1 MYNHSNSSY
10 LEAYMSD
17 FATKNSIHEE
27 GKYYLACAF
36 LGWVFHGFY
45 RLLDD
50 IEVDDI
56 QERLS
61 ECEFQFEETSEW
73 LLDETIE
80 AGLRF
85 IKDNKRVSVH
95 ICTAPYE
102 STVIDWFRDIESVS
116 KSEYQ
121 DITVQYYY
129 FYYLECEWVVQML
142 AVFNDFVKSLK
153 VPDLIQSYLNASPD
167 FENLRNWLQDELS
180 SVASNFLEEGQLEAS
195 KQDRENL
202 YEQLAQSWRSAVISG
217 ASQYCPQEN
226 L

>member
-17 FATKNSIHEE
+17 FATKNSIQEE

-36 LGWVFHGFY
+36 LGSVVYNFICS
-45 RLLDD
+45 LDD

-56 QERLS
+56 QERLG
-61 ECEFQFEETSEW
+61 ECEFQFEETAAW
-73 LLDETIE
+73 LLDETVV

-85 IKDNKRVSVH
+85 IKDNEMVSVH
-95 ICTAPYE
+95 ICTQAYK
-102 STVIDWFRDIESVS
+102 STVIDWFRDLESVS

-121 DITVQYYY
+121 DIPAQYYY
-129 FYYLECEWVVQML
+129 LYYLECEWVLQML

-153 VPDLIQSYLNASPD
+153 VTDVIQSYLNASPY

-202 YEQLAQSWRSAVISG
+202 YEQLAQSWRSTVISA